1 MPKRKC
7 MWGENK
13 DNEVA
18 NAGMPGAAGEG
29 PVSLTDAELI
39 TLEYYPPPPDLQL
52 LVTTFYYFRCDEREI
67 VDIQPAAVG
76 AIIVFLKGQG
86 NMYFDG
92 RADPSHPVSL
102 LAPATVAAPF
112 EVEGPF
118 HCIGAALSPLGW
130 AVLTGLKADKYRDM
144 LMNAVD
150 HLGRDVSKMGDR
162 VRSAYLAGEASPEQ
176 MCVDLSAFI
185 ATHVRPVNLR
195 HARLIALVSQWLSK
209 SYNPSIEEL
218 AEMSEYSVRQVQRL
232 VERYFGVTPK
242 MLIRKYRALRVA
254 AHLQDPDTD
263 DETIAELINLFYDQS
278 HLIREIRLFAGR
290 TPARLSDTEKPILKE
305 LLSMR
310 NFREIKPN
318 VAAIPDD

>member
-1 MPKRKC
+1 
-7 MWGENK
+7 MWGENN
-13 DNEVA
+13 DSEA
-18 NAGMPGAAGEG
+18 ASSDATGAAGADA
-29 PVSLTDAELI
+29 VILTDAELI
-39 TLEYYPPPPDLQL
+39 TLEYFPPPPDLKL

-76 AIIVFLKGQG
+76 AIMIFLKGKG
-86 NMYFDG
+86 RMLFDG

-102 LAPATVAAPF
+102 MAPATVAAPF

-130 AVLTGLKADKYRDM
+130 AVLTGLRADKYRDM
-144 LMNAVD
+144 VVNAAD
-150 HLGRDVSKMGDR
+150 YLGNDAAKLGDR
-162 VRSAYLAGEASPEQ
+162 LRKSYLAAEISPEQ
-176 MCVDLSAFI
+176 MCIDLSAFI

-195 HARLIALVSQWLSK
+195 HARLMALVSQWLSA

-218 AEMSEYSVRQVQRL
+218 AEMSDYSVRQVQRL

-254 AHLQDPDTD
+254 AHLQDPNTD
-263 DETIAELINLFYDQS
+263 DETLAELMNLFYDQS
-278 HLIREIRLFAGR
+278 HMIREIRLFAGR
-290 TPARLSDTEKPILKE
+290 TPARLTDKEKPILKE

-310 NFREIKPN
+310 NFREIKPS
-318 VAAIPDD
+318 VAAIPDR